1 MDGGLTYIDKTG
13 WIEEYN
19 LLERISIGA
28 HKAELIDLLEE
39 TNRQG
44 YDFFISWGPIF
55 SYT

>member
-28 HKAELIDLLEE
+28 HRAELIDLLEE